1 MIAFIAARLGMSTLL
16 VKIIG
21 SGLILV
27 SVLLGLRVWGNKQW
41 QKGNEAGRVDAIE
54 YLENQKKAE
63 WAAKELQ
70 LKQAAAT
77 LGEER
82 RLAADDRA
90 AADARVRSAIAIEKA
105 SRETLSQ
112 AVILAKRNEEVI
124 SATIKLIPAT
134 QLDDAMRI
142 RSREL
147 ADAFSTIK

>member
-27 SVLLGLRVWGNKQW
+27 SVLLGLRIWGNKQW
-41 QKGNEAGRVDAIE
+41 KKGNEAGRVDAIE
-54 YLENQKKAE
+54 YLEKQKKAE
-63 WAAKELQ
+63 WEAKELQ
-70 LKQAAAT
+70 LKQASAN
-77 LGEER
+77 LEEER
-82 RLAADDRA
+82 KLVADDRA
-90 AADARVRSAIAIEKA
+90 AADARVRSAIAIEKS

-147 ADAFSTIK
+147 ADALSTIK